1 MKESN
6 INFERIRKLV
16 SLTEVNK
23 ANLPDYNEPIIF
35 FDGICNLCN
44 HSVDFVLRHEKGDH
58 LKFASLQSNF
68 AIQLLNGLD
77 LPESLDSIIFL
88 VNGKNYFE
96 SDAVIEISKHLK
108 FPYNMIKYANWIP
121 KKLRD
126 LVYRFTAKYR
136 YKIFGKRP
144 MCRVPSK
151 ELSDR
156 FFN

>member
-6 INFERIRKLV
+6 INFESIRKLV
-16 SLTEVNK
+16 SLTEVNN
-23 ANLPDYNEPIIF
+23 ADLPDYNGPIVL
-35 FDGICNLCN
+35 FDGICILCN
-44 HSVDFVLRHEKGDH
+44 RSVDFVLRHEKEGH
-58 LKFASLQSNF
+58 LKFASLQSDF
-68 AIQLLNGLD
+68 AIQLLNSFD

-88 VNGKNYFE
+88 TTGKNYFE

-108 FPYNMIKYANWIP
+108 FPYNMLKYANWIP

-144 MCRVPSK
+144 MCRVLSK